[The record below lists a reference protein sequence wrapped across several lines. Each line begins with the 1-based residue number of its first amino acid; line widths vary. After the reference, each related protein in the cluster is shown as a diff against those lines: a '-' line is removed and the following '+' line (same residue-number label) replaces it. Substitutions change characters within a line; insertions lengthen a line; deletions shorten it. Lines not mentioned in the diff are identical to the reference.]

1 MRTQCANNRPRWR
14 TLVLPLLITLLLC
27 TGCEGGQKSVQKTRA
42 QGAKNM
48 ITYPIGRFAVDI
60 PAEMTLDH
68 QGQTIRYTDIEEV
81 AWPAGVPHEKAREA
95 EWDRRLSR
103 IRNLTPPRGKNQVI
117 LETRDIPALGKRAKA
132 VLYYSSDVSSR
143 TGDWELLVDTG
154 TSGVWFRY
162 NGVLTAKEEML
173 AWVIGVANAYQ
184 SRRFGDLIPT
194 PGNWF
199 YTRTGAVNLPFLE
212 DESAYAR
219 FEGHPLGLK
228 IQIEMNE
235 IHIDELPKEG
245 LLARTAAAI
254 ATGYAVGVDV
264 DRIRSQKRTV
274 AGLEGEEEVDRM
286 TDQYRTAL
294 SFAWRFAGKKNSG
307 ELPEILIHMESADG
321 KLEEKLKI
329 WDFVLDSMKP
339 LYK

>member
-95 EWDRRLSR
+95 EWNRRLSR

-117 LETRDIPALGKRAKA
+117 LETRDIPALGKRAKV

-194 PGNWF
+194 PWNWF
-199 YTRTGAVNLPFLE
+199 YTQTGAVNLPFLE

-219 FEGHPLGLK
+219 FLEHSSGLK
-228 IQIEMNE
+228 LTFDTIEIHQIEDKGHN
-235 IHIDELPKEG
+235 
-245 LLARTAAAI
+245 LLGRLAAVI
-254 ATGYAVGVDV
+254 ATGYNAGVGVEK
-264 DRIRSQKRTV
+264 IRAGKRAV
-274 AGLEGEEEVDRM
+274 AGLGGEEIVTRLDDKGDKE
-286 TDQYRTAL
+286 L
-294 SFAWRFAGKKNSG
+294 SFMWRYAGEPNSG
-307 ELPEILIHMESADG
+307 ERPEILIRMEAEDS
-321 KLEEKLKI
+321 KLQEKLKI
-329 WDFVLDSMKP
+329 WDAVLDSMKP